1 MGLIDRN
8 RSIIAIKGAGEMATG
23 VAVRLKRA
31 GFLKIF
37 MMDIDRPLAVR
48 RTVSFC
54 EAIYDGISVVEGGEA
69 VFAEHA
75 DDMHG
80 AWEKGQ
86 VAILVD
92 PGWTLLTRIRPQIVI
107 DAIIAKTNLGTTL
120 EDAPLVIGVGPGFS
134 AGFDVHRVIETMRGH
149 DLGRVIDEGS
159 AIANTGIPGSICGYT
174 ADRVIRAPL
183 TGKFHSQRKITDVI
197 KENDVI
203 GTVEGQEVV
212 AQIDGVIRG
221 LIRQGTMVSEGMKI
235 GDIDPRG
242 CVEYCF
248 SVSEKSRAI
257 GGAVLEAILGA
268 SGFPGEKKSDEH
280 SRVAGSGAK
289 GDHQYCRGRR

>member
-120 EDAPLVIGVGPGFS
+120 EDAPWSSGLDQDLAQDSMCTELSRLCGGMTWGV
-134 AGFDVHRVIETMRGH
+134 
-149 DLGRVIDEGS
+149 L
-159 AIANTGIPGSICGYT
+159 
-174 ADRVIRAPL
+174 
-183 TGKFHSQRKITDVI
+183 
-197 KENDVI
+197 
-203 GTVEGQEVV
+203 
-212 AQIDGVIRG
+212 
-221 LIRQGTMVSEGMKI
+221 
-235 GDIDPRG
+235 
-242 CVEYCF
+242 
-248 SVSEKSRAI
+248 
-257 GGAVLEAILGA
+257 
-268 SGFPGEKKSDEH
+268 
-280 SRVAGSGAK
+280 
-289 GDHQYCRGRR
+289 